1 MEFLLQ
7 NPELLYGGSCV
18 LFLTFLWLAFRD
30 DTASDFD
37 KRIKRVSGQQKFTIA
52 PIISGQSVDIRAKQE
67 SRLDYIMKRIM
78 PKPDFLHRKLMRTG
92 KNISITQF
100 GIMCFFM
107 TCFFA
112 FIFLQKL
119 GWSPFVCIM
128 VGFVAGIKAVNFV
141 INFMIKRREKKFI
154 TTFPDAIDLMVRGIK
169 SGLPLTQTIQSI
181 ANEIDGPVGVEFTK
195 VADSIKLGTDMVDA
209 LQVRAERL
217 DIPELKFFCIAL
229 SIQKETGGNLAETLG
244 NLANILRKRK
254 QVKLKIKAMSSE
266 AKASAIII
274 GSLPFV
280 MYLVLRLLN
289 PEYVDPLLNDPRGIK
304 LVWVGLGMIGF
315 GSFVMSKMV
324 SFEV

>member
-107 TCFFA
+107 TCFF
-112 FIFLQKL
+112 
-119 GWSPFVCIM
+119 
-128 VGFVAGIKAVNFV
+128 
-141 INFMIKRREKKFI
+141 
-154 TTFPDAIDLMVRGIK
+154 
-169 SGLPLTQTIQSI
+169 
-181 ANEIDGPVGVEFTK
+181 
-195 VADSIKLGTDMVDA
+195 
-209 LQVRAERL
+209 
-217 DIPELKFFCIAL
+217 
-229 SIQKETGGNLAETLG
+229 
-244 NLANILRKRK
+244 
-254 QVKLKIKAMSSE
+254 
-266 AKASAIII
+266 
-274 GSLPFV
+274 
-280 MYLVLRLLN
+280 
-289 PEYVDPLLNDPRGIK
+289 
-304 LVWVGLGMIGF
+304 
-315 GSFVMSKMV
+315 
-324 SFEV
+324 